1 MKRSDSKIRK
11 GIWIG
16 TQTIRTGI
24 AENRYMLVLNE
35 AIRLQDTGMHRDRDS
50 DDAHTRDMHPNLLS
64 TEWWHPRRML
74 RVRPIHPT
82 HRQLVLD
89 EHQVASPDETD
100 LRSLVTSLVGVIR
113 DKGADNVFTQAYSLT
128 SYMMGISPRSHVQDR
143 RQWVRDH
150 ARERRKTPDHHDTM

>member
-1 MKRSDSKIRK
+1 MKQSDSKIRK

-16 TQTIRTGI
+16 IQTIRIVI
-24 AENRYMLVLNE
+24 AANRYMLVPHG
-35 AIRLQDTGMHRDRDS
+35 AIRLKDAQRHLDRDS

-74 RVRPIHPT
+74 RVRPLHPT
-82 HRQLVLD
+82 NRQLVL
-89 EHQVASPDETD
+89 EETQVASLDETD

-113 DKGADNVFTQAYSLT
+113 DKGADNVFTQAYPFL
-128 SYMMGISPRSHVQDR
+128 SYMMGISPRSHLQDR

-150 ARERRKTPDHHDTM
+150 ARERRKNPDHHDTM